1 MGENPHRLH
10 LAPAEKRGGGLGGG
24 EGVERNRGIAPVVG
38 GVHLQ
43 PDAGARLRQV
53 LEPGVVVAE
62 EEQHVIFGGDF
73 IQKGAAEF
81 VMVAEPDVQT
91 AIAVARRLL
100 HAPERV
106 GAVVFRRVA
115 VDHEDRDP
123 GFGGVLLRPRH
134 VLRAA
139 DEGAGAVAH
148 LQ

>member
-1 MGENPHRLH
+1 M
-10 LAPAEKRGGGLGGG
+10 
-24 EGVERNRGIAPVVG
+24 
-38 GVHLQ
+38 HLQ

-91 AIAVARRLL
+91 AIVVARRLL

-106 GAVVFRRVA
+106 GAVVFRLVA